1 MGFLLTYLH
10 FHLQTLLE
18 SLGCSRTTT
27 HCTRCITHPHNL
39 FNLLISYSLCLF
51 DCKNR
56 ILIGLGGCLRGDFV
70 LSFSRLGMRS
80 VLLPLYNQKLVQMP
94 SLLGS
99 YMLHDVSL
107 KYYCLHAEVPCS
119 CGASF
124 LLQFLGKDD
133 RSKGR

>member
-1 MGFLLTYLH
+1 MSLLI
-10 FHLQTLLE
+10 LQTLLE

-27 HCTRCITHPHNL
+27 HCACCITHPHNL
-39 FNLLISYSLCLF
+39 FNLLVPRSLCLF

-56 ILIGLGGCLRGDFV
+56 ILIGLGGCLRRDFV
-70 LSFSRLGMRS
+70 PSFSRLGMRS
-80 VLLPLYNQKLVQMP
+80 PLLPLYNQNLVQMP

-99 YMLHDVSL
+99 YRLHDASL
-107 KYYCLHAEVPCS
+107 KYYCLRAEVPCS

-133 RSKGR
+133 RCKGR